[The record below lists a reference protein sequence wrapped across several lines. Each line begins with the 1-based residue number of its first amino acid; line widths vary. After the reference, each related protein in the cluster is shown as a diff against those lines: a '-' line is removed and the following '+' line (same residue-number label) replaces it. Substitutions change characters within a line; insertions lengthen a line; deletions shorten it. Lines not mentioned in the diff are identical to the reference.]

1 MRDLERQI
9 RCAPPFAIALREERV
24 HVGLLAGIG
33 ASLRVLLP
41 KDRERG
47 SAMLRELLVNRRE
60 VGLDV
65 PFVGNAPFTA
75 AQKAAQ
81 LALAHG
87 KRGIAVDAA

>member
-1 MRDLERQI
+1 
-9 RCAPPFAIALREERV
+9 
-24 HVGLLAGIG
+24 
-33 ASLRVLLP
+33 
-41 KDRERG
+41 
-47 SAMLRELLVNRRE
+47 MLRELLVNRRE